1 MATPEYILRLRESVG
16 HELLVLPGVCAVIV
30 REGPDGRELLLVRRS
45 DNGQWTPVTGIAD
58 PGEDVDTAAIREALE
73 ETGVRIE
80 VDRVTWVETLA
91 PQTYDNGDRCQF
103 FDTCLLAHPV
113 GGRAH
118 VGDEESTAVGW
129 FPVSALP
136 PMAERFRRKVAHALS
151 GEQRVRIGADGR

>member
-1 MATPEYILRLRESVG
+1 MATPEYVLRLRESVG
-16 HELLVLPGVCAVIV
+16 HELLVLPGVSAVIV

-58 PGEDVDTAAIREALE
+58 PGEDVDTAAVREALE
-73 ETGVRIE
+73 ETGVR
-80 VDRVTWVETLA
+80 VETLA
-91 PQTYDNGDRCQF
+91 PQTYGTGDRCQF

-129 FPVSALP
+129 FPASALP

-151 GEQRVRIGADGR
+151 GERRVRIGADGR